1 MKKSSKYIIF
11 IFFATILL
19 SQEKITFKSAS
30 PFSLKDIIT
39 NLEKLEETEV
49 SGLLKLPVGQGPFP
63 LIIGVA
69 GSLDWGEHH
78 LEYMDMYRSMGIAT
92 FELQSFSSRGVKST
106 VGSQVNVT
114 TAMMILDA
122 YKALEVLANHPKI
135 IKDKVA
141 ITGWSLGGGVTLFSG
156 WEPLIKRINP
166 TIKFAAHLS
175 IYPPCIAQPENL
187 KFTNAPMHILIGEL
201 DDWVPA
207 KACEELVPKM
217 QDAGVNINLT
227 VYPESHHSFDRNTPL
242 VTREDAYRTVD
253 CRFTL
258 REDGAVLMNLL
269 NIPMTTPFRQKIG
282 LALCAKRGTTMGG
295 NPKTREEAFQFSRE
309 FMSKHLLNK

>member
-11 IFFATILL
+11 IFFTTILL
-19 SQEKITFKSAS
+19 SQEKITFNSAS

-122 YKALEVLANHPKI
+122 YKALEILANHPKI

-156 WEPLIKRINP
+156 
-166 TIKFAAHLS
+166 
-175 IYPPCIAQPENL
+175 
-187 KFTNAPMHILIGEL
+187 
-201 DDWVPA
+201 
-207 KACEELVPKM
+207 
-217 QDAGVNINLT
+217 
-227 VYPESHHSFDRNTPL
+227 
-242 VTREDAYRTVD
+242 
-253 CRFTL
+253 
-258 REDGAVLMNLL
+258 
-269 NIPMTTPFRQKIG
+269 
-282 LALCAKRGTTMGG
+282 
-295 NPKTREEAFQFSRE
+295 
-309 FMSKHLLNK
+309 

>member
-39 NLEKLEETEV
+39 NLEELEETEV

-106 VGSQVNVT
+106 VGSQINVT

-135 IKDKVA
+135 INYSS
-141 ITGWSLGGGVTLFSG
+141 TN
-156 WEPLIKRINP
+156 LI
-166 TIKFAAHLS
+166 S
-175 IYPPCIAQPENL
+175 
-187 KFTNAPMHILIGEL
+187 
-201 DDWVPA
+201 
-207 KACEELVPKM
+207 
-217 QDAGVNINLT
+217 
-227 VYPESHHSFDRNTPL
+227 TP
-242 VTREDAYRTVD
+242 
-253 CRFTL
+253 
-258 REDGAVLMNLL
+258 
-269 NIPMTTPFRQKIG
+269 
-282 LALCAKRGTTMGG
+282 
-295 NPKTREEAFQFSRE
+295 
-309 FMSKHLLNK
+309 